1 MTKYLVAA
9 NQSFNTSG
17 ENATSAYFKASPME
31 KNYGSNGSEA
41 YRSIMNVTASFADDD
56 ELKIAT

>member
-1 MTKYLVAA
+1 MA
-9 NQSFNTSG
+9 N
-17 ENATSAYFKASPME
+17 
-31 KNYGSNGSEA
+31 NYGSNGSEA